1 MRQIELP
8 YIYLSKLQ
16 LTVLIDTGAS
26 ESIINPEI
34 ANLFP
39 NNIYL
44 EPFEIIPYKSRFCE
58 NQSLVLPIFKELG
71 ISNEII
77 FSWHNNF
84 DALIDTKDLITWKGI
99 IDYYNQ
105 TLLNNLQKKTVGN
118 NNDVLQIPPKNKA
131 LHFYPP
137 LKIKD
142 YIIPD

>member
-84 DALIDTKDLITWKGI
+84 DALIDTKDLITLKG
-99 IDYYNQ
+99 
-105 TLLNNLQKKTVGN
+105 LQKKTVGN